1 MKNKILKY
9 FILLISVL
17 VIMTVYLST
26 VGIETDKF
34 NDQIKKRISLIN
46 KEIDVDLKK
55 IKLTLDPFKLKIYA
69 KTVGTTVYFSKKPLE
84 LESIK
89 TEVSLSSLIKN
100 RISSSNIEV
109 ITKSILLNDLI
120 KYIRTTNN
128 KPELFILEKIVK
140 KGHVIIDLSLNID
153 ENGKLKDDYII
164 KGLIKDASIN
174 FLNKANFK
182 NINFNFN
189 FRKDNYHFDEINFIA
204 EEVNFISKKLNIK
217 KKNNS
222 FLIDAIVKND
232 QSSLNSNILK
242 LLNLNFENIIV
253 DDAKFKTNNE
263 FSLEVDEK
271 FKFKNI
277 ILSSDINITQLKYKK
292 LKIINN
298 YFPEVDDLILLNNHK
313 LNLNFKNNDL
323 SINGEGQIQLN
334 TDEVDEIKYLINK
347 KDKDLSIVSEL
358 FLKNIVLEQ
367 QDFLKIFF
375 PQSNKN
381 INFNN
386 QKLKINF
393 NNNNLIFSG
402 SGKFKIDK
410 DFEEIDYF
418 IKKNENKISFNTNLN
433 VKNTKFKIDNI
444 NYKKKDKS
452 KMNLQINGEIK
463 NNKNLN
469 INNFIINEENNN
481 IKIKNLS
488 LNNSN
493 QIIKIDQANF
503 NYLDSENRKNNYN
516 IKKVE
521 GQNYL
526 IDGTLFNANSLISNL
541 LNADDD
547 KKENNFFENNV
558 SIDLNFDEVY
568 LDKIYFVKNLTGKIN
583 IVNNKVEE
591 ADILAF
597 YNNSQNIKFTIKS
610 NEQGEKITTL
620 FSSKAKPLVDR
631 YKFIKGFKD
640 DREAYLDFYSLKKDG
655 VSTSKLVIDNFKVK
669 EIPALAKL
677 LALASLQGIADL
689 LTGEGIRFTDL
700 EMNFTNQD
708 KLMKIQELYAIGP
721 AISILL
727 EGYIEENKLISLRGT
742 LVPATT
748 INRSIASL
756 PLLGDLLIGKKVG
769 DGVFGVSFKIKGPPK
784 NLETTVNPIKSLTPR
799 FITRTL
805 EKIKKN

>member
-1 MKNKILKY
+1 MKNNILKY
-9 FILLISVL
+9 FILLLSVL
-17 VIMTVYLST
+17 VILTVYFST
-26 VGIETDKF
+26 IGIETDKF

-46 KEIDVDLKK
+46 EKIDIDLKK

-69 KTVGTTVYFSKKPLE
+69 KTIGATVYFSKRPLA
-84 LESIK
+84 LESIQ
-89 TEVSLSSLIKN
+89 THVSLSSLVKN
-100 RISSSNIEV
+100 KISSSNIQV
-109 ITKSILLNDLI
+109 KTKFISLNDLI
-120 KYIRTTNN
+120 KFIRTSNN
-128 KPELFILEKIVK
+128 KPQLFILEKIVK
-140 KGHVIIDLSLNID
+140 NGHVILDLSLNID
-153 ENGKLKDDYII
+153 ENGKIKNDYEIV
-164 KGLIKDASIN
+164 GLIKDATIN

-189 FRKDNYHFDEINFIA
+189 FQKDNYLFNEINFKA
-204 EEVNFISKKLNIK
+204 QEVNFTSKKLNIK
-217 KKNNS
+217 KKKNN
-222 FLIDAIVKND
+222 FLVDAIVEND
-232 QSSLNSNILK
+232 HSSLNSNILE
-242 LLNLNFENIIV
+242 LLNLSLENIII

-263 FSLEVDEK
+263 FSFEIDKKLKV
-271 FKFKNI
+271 KNI
-277 ILSSDINITQLKYKK
+277 TLSSDINITQLKYKK

-298 YFPEVDDLILLNNHK
+298 YFPEVDDLILLDNHK
-313 LNLNFKNNDL
+313 LNLNYKDNNL

-334 TDEVDEIKYLINK
+334 TDEADEIKYLINK
-347 KDKDLSIVSEL
+347 KDKDISIDSEL
-358 FLKNIVLEQ
+358 FLKNIVLER

-375 PQSNKN
+375 PETNKN

-393 NNNNLIFSG
+393 KNNKLTFSG

-418 IKKNENKISFNTNLN
+418 IEKKGNKINFNTNLN
-433 VKNTKFKIDNI
+433 IKNTKFKIDNI
-444 NYKKKDKS
+444 NYKKKEKS
-452 KMNLQINGEIK
+452 KMNLLINGELK

-488 LNNSN
+488 LNDSN

-503 NYLDSENRKNNYN
+503 NYLDKENKKNNYI

-526 IDGTLFNANSLISNL
+526 IDGTSFNANSLISNL
-541 LNADDD
+541 LDADD
-547 KKENNFFENNV
+547 KKENTLFENNV
-558 SIDLNFDEVY
+558 SISLNFDEVY
-568 LDKIYFVKNLTGKIN
+568 FDKLYFVNDLKGKIN
-583 IVNNKVEE
+583 IINNKVEE
-591 ADILAF
+591 ADMLAF
-597 YNNSQNIKFTIKS
+597 YNNSQNIKFTIRT
-610 NEQGEKITTL
+610 NDQGEKITTL

-631 YKFIKGFKD
+631 YKFIKGFEDGK
-640 DREAYLDFYSLKKDG
+640 EGYLDFSSLKKDG
-655 VSTSKLVIDNFKVK
+655 VSTSKLVIDNFNVK

-677 LALASLQGIADL
+677 LALASLQGLADL
-689 LTGEGIRFTDL
+689 LTGEGIRFTDF
-700 EMNFTNQD
+700 EMNFTNED
-708 KLMKIQELYAIGP
+708 KLLRIQELYAIGP

-727 EGYIEENKLISLRGT
+727 EGYIEEDELISLRGT

-748 INRSIASL
+748 INRSIASI

-784 NLETTVNPIKSLTPR
+784 QLETTVNPIKTLTPR

>member
-1 MKNKILKY
+1 MKNNIFKY
-9 FILLISVL
+9 FILLLSVFVIS
-17 VIMTVYLST
+17 IIYLSI

-34 NDQIKKRISLIN
+34 NDQIKKRVLLIN
-46 KEIDVDLKK
+46 KKIDLDLKK

-69 KTVGTTVYFSKKPLE
+69 KTVGTTVYFAKRPLA

-89 TEVSLSSLIKN
+89 TQVSLSSLIKN
-100 RISSSNIEV
+100 KISSSNIEV
-109 ITKSILLNDLI
+109 KTKSILLNDLI
-120 KYIRTTNN
+120 KFIRTTNN

-153 ENGKLKDDYII
+153 ENGKLKNDYII
-164 KGLIKDASIN
+164 EGLIKDASLN
-174 FLNKANFK
+174 FLDRANFK

-189 FRKDNYHFDEINFIA
+189 FQKDNYHFDDINFKA
-204 EEVNFISKKLNIK
+204 EEVKFISKKLNIK
-217 KKNNS
+217 KKKNR
-222 FLIDAIVKND
+222 FLIDAIVEND

-242 LLNLNFENIIV
+242 LFNLGFENIII
-253 DDAKFKTNNE
+253 DDTKFKTNNE
-263 FSLEVDEK
+263 FSIEIDEK
-271 FKFKNI
+271 FKVKNI
-277 ILSSDINITQLKYKK
+277 ILNSDINITQLKYKN
-292 LKIINN
+292 LKIINK
-298 YFPEVDDLILLNNHK
+298 YFPEVDDLILLDNHK
-313 LNLNFKNNDL
+313 LNLNYKNKNL
-323 SINGEGQIQLN
+323 SINGAGQIQFN
-334 TDEVDEIKYLINK
+334 TAAVDEIKYFINK
-347 KDKDLSIVSEL
+347 KDKDLSIDSEL

-375 PQSNKN
+375 PQTNEN
-381 INFNN
+381 IDFNN

-393 NNNNLIFSG
+393 NNNKLTFSG
-402 SGKFKIDK
+402 SGIFKIDK

-418 IKKNENKISFNTNLN
+418 IEKNENKISFNTNLN
-433 VKNTKFKIDNI
+433 VKNTKFKIDYI
-444 NYKKKDKS
+444 NYKKKDKN
-452 KMNLQINGEIK
+452 KMNLQIKGEIK
-463 NNKNLN
+463 NNRNLN
-469 INNFIINEENNN
+469 INSFIINEENNK
-481 IKIKNLS
+481 IKIKNLF
-488 LNNSN
+488 LNDSN
-493 QIIKIDQANF
+493 QIIKIDQANL
-503 NYLDSENRKNNYN
+503 NYLDIENKKNYYN

-526 IDGTLFNANSLISNL
+526 IDGTSFNANSIISNL
-541 LNADDD
+541 INADD
-547 KKENNFFENNV
+547 KKENNLFENNI
-558 SIDLNFDEVY
+558 SIDLNFKEVY
-568 LDKIYFVKNLTGKIN
+568 FDKIHFVKDLNGKIK

-597 YNNSQNIKFTIKS
+597 YTNWQNIKFTIRT
-610 NEQGEKITTL
+610 NDQGEKITTL

-640 DREAYLDFYSLKKDG
+640 DREGYLDFYSLKKNG
-655 VSTSKLVIDNFKVK
+655 VSTSKLVVDNFKVK

-689 LTGEGIRFTDL
+689 LTGEGIRFTDF
-700 EMNFTNQD
+700 EMKFTNQD

-727 EGYIEENKLISLRGT
+727 EGYIEKDKLISLRGT

-748 INRSIASL
+748 INRSIASI

-769 DGVFGVSFKIKGPPK
+769 EGVFGVSFKIKGPPK
-784 NLETTVNPIKSLTPR
+784 DLETTVNPIKTLTPR

>member
-1 MKNKILKY
+1 MKNNILK
-9 FILLISVL
+9 FFTLLLLVL
-17 VIMTVYLST
+17 VILTVYLST
-26 VGIETDKF
+26 AGIETDKF

-46 KEIDVDLKK
+46 KNIDIDLKK

-69 KTVGTTVYFSKKPLE
+69 KTVGTTVYFSKRPLA
-84 LESIK
+84 LESVK
-89 TEVSLSSLIKN
+89 TQVSLSSLIQNK
-100 RISSSNIEV
+100 ISSSNIE
-109 ITKSILLNDLI
+109 IKTKSILLNDLI
-120 KYIRTTNN
+120 KFIRTTNN

-153 ENGKLKDDYII
+153 ENGKLKNDYKID
-164 KGLIKDASIN
+164 GLIKDASIK

-182 NINFNFN
+182 NINFNFS
-189 FRKDNYHFDEINFIA
+189 FQKDNYFFNEINFKT
-204 EEVNFISKKLNIK
+204 EEVKFISKKLKVKK
-217 KKNNS
+217 KKNT
-222 FLIDAIVKND
+222 FLVDASVEND

-242 LLNLNFENIIV
+242 LLNISFENIII
-253 DDAKFKTNNE
+253 DDAKFKTKNE
-263 FSLEVDEK
+263 FSLEIDEK
-271 FKFKNI
+271 LKVKNI
-277 ILSSDINITQLKYKK
+277 ILSSDINITKVKYKK

-298 YFPEVDDLILLNNHK
+298 YFPEVSDSILLDNHK
-313 LNLNFKNNDL
+313 LNLNYKNNNL

-334 TDEVDEIKYLINK
+334 TKEVNKIKYFINK

-367 QDFLKIFF
+367 QDFLKVFF
-375 PQSNKN
+375 PQTKKN
-381 INFNN
+381 INFND
-386 QKLKINF
+386 QKLKINL
-393 NNNNLIFSG
+393 NNNKLTFSG

-418 IKKNENKISFNTNLN
+418 IEKKENKINFNTNLN
-433 VKNTKFKIDNI
+433 IKKSKFKIENI
-444 NYKKKDKS
+444 NYKKKDDS
-452 KMNLQINGEIK
+452 KLQIQINGEIK

-469 INNFIINEENNN
+469 INNFVINEENNK

-488 LNNSN
+488 LNNSY
-493 QIIKIDQANF
+493 QIIKIDHANF
-503 NYLDSENRKNNYN
+503 NYLDTENKKNNYN
-516 IKKVE
+516 IKKVDA
-521 GQNYL
+521 QNYL
-526 IDGTLFNANSLISNL
+526 INGSSFNANSLISNL
-541 LNADDD
+541 LDADD
-547 KKENNFFENNV
+547 KKENNLFENNI
-558 SIDLNFDEVY
+558 SIDLNFEEVY
-568 LDKIYFVKNLTGKIN
+568 FDRIYFVKNLNGKIN
-583 IVNNKVEE
+583 VINNKVEE

-597 YNNSQNIKFTIKS
+597 YNNSQNIKFTIRT
-610 NEQGEKITTL
+610 NDQDEKITTL
-620 FSSKAKPLVDR
+620 FSSKAKPLVNR

-640 DREAYLDFYSLKKDG
+640 DREGFLDFYSYKKDG
-655 VSTSKLVIDNFKVK
+655 ISTSKLVIDNFKVK

-689 LTGEGIRFTDL
+689 LTGEGIRFTDF

-748 INRSIASL
+748 INRSIASI

-784 NLETTVNPIKSLTPR
+784 NLETTVNPIKTLTPR

-805 EKIKKN
+805 EKIKK

>member
-1 MKNKILKY
+1 MKNNILKY
-9 FILLISVL
+9 FILFFSVL
-17 VIMTVYLST
+17 VILTVYLST
-26 VGIETDKF
+26 IGIETDKF
-34 NDQIKKRISLIN
+34 NDQIKERISIIN
-46 KEIDVDLKK
+46 KKIDIDLNK
-55 IKLTLDPFKLKIYA
+55 IKLTLDPLKLKIYA
-69 KTVGTTVYFSKKPLE
+69 KTVGATVYFSKRPLA

-89 TEVSLSSLIKN
+89 TQVSLSSLIKN
-100 RISSSNIEV
+100 KISSSNIEV
-109 ITKSILLNDLI
+109 KTKSILLNDLI
-120 KYIRTTNN
+120 KFIRTTTN

-140 KGHVIIDLSLNID
+140 KGHVIIELSLNTD
-153 ENGKLKDDYII
+153 ENGKLKNDYII
-164 KGLIKDASIN
+164 EGLLKDASIN
-174 FLNKANFK
+174 FLNKGNFK

-189 FRKDNYHFDEINFIA
+189 FQKDNYQFDEINFKA
-204 EEVNFISKKLNIK
+204 EEVNFISKKLNVK
-217 KKNNS
+217 KKKNS
-222 FLIDAIVKND
+222 FLIDAIVENE

-242 LLNLNFENIIV
+242 LLNLSFENIIV
-253 DDAKFKTNNE
+253 DDAIFKTNNE
-263 FSLEVDEK
+263 FSLEIDEK
-271 FKFKNI
+271 FKVKNI
-277 ILSSDINITQLKYKK
+277 ILNSDINITQLKYKN
-292 LKIINN
+292 LKIINK
-298 YFPEVDDLILLNNHK
+298 YFPEVDDLILLDNHK
-313 LNLNFKNNDL
+313 LNLNYKDKNL

-334 TDEVDEIKYLINK
+334 TGEVDEVKYFINK
-347 KDKDLSIVSEL
+347 KDKDLSIDSEL
-358 FLKNIVLEQ
+358 FLKNIVLER

-375 PQSNKN
+375 PTTNKN

-393 NNNNLIFSG
+393 KNNKLAFSG
-402 SGKFKIDK
+402 SGKFKIDN
-410 DFEEIDYF
+410 DFEDIEYLIE
-418 IKKNENKISFNTNLN
+418 KEKNKISFNTNLN
-433 VKNTKFKIDNI
+433 LKKTKFIIDNI
-444 NYKKKDKS
+444 NYEKKVDS
-452 KMNLQINGEIK
+452 QMYLQINGEIK
-463 NNKNLN
+463 NNNNLN
-469 INNFIINEENNN
+469 INNFIINEENNS

-488 LNNSN
+488 LNDSN

-503 NYLDSENRKNNYN
+503 SYLDTENKKNNYN

-521 GQNYL
+521 DQKYL

-541 LNADDD
+541 LDADD
-547 KKENNFFENNV
+547 KKENNLFENNI
-558 SIDLNFDEVY
+558 SMDLNFDEVY
-568 LDKIYFVKNLTGKIN
+568 LDKIYFVKDLKGKIN
-583 IVNNKVEE
+583 IINNKVEE

-597 YNNSQNIKFTIKS
+597 YNNSQNIKFTI
-610 NEQGEKITTL
+610 NTNNQGEKITTL

-640 DREAYLDFYSLKKDG
+640 DREGYLDFYSIKKDG

-689 LTGEGIRFTDL
+689 LTGEGIRFTDF

-708 KLMKIQELYAIGP
+708 KLMRIQELYAIGP

-748 INRSIASL
+748 INRSIASI

-784 NLETTVNPIKSLTPR
+784 DLETTVNPIKTLTPR

>member
-1 MKNKILKY
+1 MKNNILKY
-9 FILLISVL
+9 FILLLSVL
-17 VIMTVYLST
+17 VILIVYLST
-26 VGIETDKF
+26 AGIETDKF
-34 NDQIKKRISLIN
+34 NDQIKKRILLIN
-46 KEIDVDLKK
+46 KKIDIDLKK

-69 KTVGTTVYFSKKPLE
+69 KTVGTTVYFSKRPLA

-89 TEVSLSSLIKN
+89 TQVSLSSLIKN
-100 RISSSNIEV
+100 KISSSNIEV
-109 ITKSILLNDLI
+109 TTKSILLNDLI
-120 KYIRTTNN
+120 KFIRTTNN

-153 ENGKLKDDYII
+153 ENGKLKNDYII
-164 KGLIKDASIN
+164 EGLIKDASIN

-189 FRKDNYHFDEINFIA
+189 FQKDNYQFDEINFKA
-204 EEVNFISKKLNIK
+204 EEVNFISKKLNVK
-217 KKNNS
+217 KKNDS
-222 FLIDAIVKND
+222 YIIDTIFENN

-242 LLNLNFENIIV
+242 LLNLSFENIIV

-263 FSLEVDEK
+263 FSLEIDEK
-271 FKFKNI
+271 FKVKNI
-277 ILSSDINITQLKYKK
+277 ILNSDINITQLKYKK

-298 YFPEVDDLILLNNHK
+298 YFPEVDDLILLDNHK
-313 LNLNFKNNDL
+313 LNLNYKDKNL

-334 TDEVDEIKYLINK
+334 TGEIDEIKYFINK
-347 KDKDLSIVSEL
+347 KDKDLSIDSEL

-375 PQSNKN
+375 PQKNKN

-393 NNNNLIFSG
+393 KNNNLTFSG

-418 IKKNENKISFNTNLN
+418 IEKKENKISFNTNLN

-488 LNNSN
+488 LNDSN

-503 NYLDSENRKNNYN
+503 NYVDTENKKNNYN

-526 IDGTLFNANSLISNL
+526 IDGTSFNANSLISNL
-541 LNADDD
+541 LDADD
-547 KKENNFFENNV
+547 KKENNLFENNI
-558 SIDLNFDEVY
+558 SMDLNFDEVY
-568 LDKIYFVKNLTGKIN
+568 LDKIYFVKDLKGKIN
-583 IVNNKVEE
+583 IINNKVEE

-597 YNNSQNIKFTIKS
+597 YNNSQNIKFTIRK
-610 NEQGEKITTL
+610 NDQGEKITTL

-640 DREAYLDFYSLKKDG
+640 DREGYLDFYSLKKDG

-689 LTGEGIRFTDL
+689 LTGEGIRFTDF

-748 INRSIASL
+748 INRSIASI

-784 NLETTVNPIKSLTPR
+784 DLETTVNPIKTLTPR